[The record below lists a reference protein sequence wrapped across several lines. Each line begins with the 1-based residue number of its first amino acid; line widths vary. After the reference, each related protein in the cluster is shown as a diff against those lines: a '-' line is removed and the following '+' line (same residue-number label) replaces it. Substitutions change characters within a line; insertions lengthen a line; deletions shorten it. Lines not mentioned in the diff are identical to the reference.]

1 MTAPTPPSSSA
12 GGPLA
17 GEWVERWLSVPR
29 FSVYLAAADADRGRA
44 LALYEWNTQ
53 ISAALL
59 HDLAHVEVGLRNAYD
74 RALSDRWPG
83 PPHWTL
89 AGDTVFAPVYR
100 TRGRRRVDV
109 NERPRDN
116 LRQAIG
122 NAGGPA
128 ARPGKVVA
136 ELMFG
141 FWRYLSSAAHEKT
154 LWVPA
159 LHRAFPRGTDRAAH
173 VDGPVGRLHDL
184 RNRVAHH
191 EPLLTTDVAGR
202 FADLLGLASRLE
214 PRLGQHLQV
223 TSNVSRLLTTR
234 P

>member
-1 MTAPTPPSSSA
+1 MTTPTSPTSPPA
-12 GGPLA
+12 GS
-17 GEWVERWLSVPR
+17 WVEAWLSAPR
-29 FSVYLAAADADRGRA
+29 FAVYLTATGGDRARA
-44 LALYEWNTQ
+44 LALYEWNAQ

-59 HDLAHVEVGLRNAYD
+59 HDLAHLEVGLRNAYD
-74 RALSDRWPG
+74 VALSTRWPG

-89 AGDTVFAPVYR
+89 AGGTVFAPVYR
-100 TRGRRRVDV
+100 IRGRRRVDV
-109 NERPRDN
+109 NDRPRES
-116 LRQAIG
+116 LRHAVA

-128 ARPGKVVA
+128 VPPGKVVA

-159 LHRAFPRGTDRAAH
+159 LHRAFPPGTDRAAH

-191 EPLLTTDVAGR
+191 EPLLNTDVGAR
-202 FADLLGLASRLE
+202 FADLLGLAKRLDLH
-214 PRLGQHLQV
+214 LGQHVQA
-223 TSNVSRLLTTR
+223 TSTVASLVATR

>member
-1 MTAPTPPSSSA
+1 MET
-12 GGPLA
+12 
-17 GEWVERWLSVPR
+17 WLSAPR
-29 FSVYLAAADADRGRA
+29 FAVYLAAAESDRSRA
-44 LALYEWNTQ
+44 LALYEWNAQ

-74 RALSDRWPG
+74 RALSARWPG

-89 AGDTVFAPVYR
+89 AGERVFAPVYR

-109 NERPRDN
+109 NEKPRDN
-116 LRQAIG
+116 LRHAVI

-141 FWRYLSSAAHEKT
+141 FWRYLSSAAHEKA

-159 LHRAFPRGTDRAAH
+159 LHRAFPRGTDRAIH
-173 VDGPVGRLHDL
+173 VDGPVGRLHTL

-191 EPLLTTDVAGR
+191 EPLLTTDIVGR
-202 FADLLGLASRLE
+202 FADLVGLADRLE
-214 PRLGQHLQV
+214 PQLGQHLRV
-223 TSNVSRLLTTR
+223 ASNVPGLLAIR

>member
-1 MTAPTPPSSSA
+1 MTAPTPQVVPPTPPPA
-12 GGPLA
+12 GD
-17 GEWVERWLSVPR
+17 WVEAWLSVPR
-29 FSVYLAAADADRGRA
+29 FAVYLAAADSDHTRA
-44 LALYEWNTQ
+44 LALYEWNAQ

-59 HDLAHVEVGLRNAYD
+59 HDLAHLEVGLRNAYD
-74 RALSDRWPG
+74 IALSARWPG

-89 AGDTVFAPVYR
+89 AGETVFAPVFR
-100 TRGRRRVDV
+100 TRGRRRVDI
-109 NERPRDN
+109 NDRPRDN
-116 LRQAIG
+116 LRHAIT
-122 NAGGPA
+122 NAGGLN
-128 ARPGKVVA
+128 ARPGKIVA

-159 LHRAFPRGTDRAAH
+159 LHRAFPRGTDRATH

-191 EPLLTTDVAGR
+191 EPLLTTDVSSR
-202 FADLLGLASRLE
+202 LADLIGLASRLE
-214 PRLGQHLQV
+214 PQLGQHLQA
-223 TSNVSRLLTTR
+223 TSTVSALLATR

>member
-1 MTAPTPPSSSA
+1 MTTPTPPTFPPA
-12 GGPLA
+12 GG
-17 GEWVERWLSVPR
+17 WVEAWLSSPR
-29 FSVYLAAADADRGRA
+29 FSVYLAATGADRDRA
-44 LALYEWNTQ
+44 LALYEWNARL
-53 ISAALL
+53 SAALM

-74 RALSDRWPG
+74 GALSARWPG

-89 AGDTVFAPVYR
+89 AANAVFAPVYR

-109 NERPRDN
+109 NEKPRES
-116 LRQAIG
+116 LRHAIA
-122 NAGGPA
+122 NAGGTGAP
-128 ARPGKVVA
+128 PGKIVA

-159 LHRAFPRGTDRAAH
+159 LHRVFPPGTDRALH
-173 VDGPVGRLHDL
+173 VDGPVGRLHAL

-202 FADLLGLASRLE
+202 LADMLGLAARLDA
-214 PRLGQHLQV
+214 RLGQYLQA
-223 TSNVSRLLTTR
+223 TSTVANLLTSR

>member
-1 MTAPTPPSSSA
+1 MTTPTPPALPSA
-12 GGPLA
+12 GR
-17 GEWVERWLSVPR
+17 WVEAWLSVPR
-29 FSVYLAAADADRGRA
+29 FAVYLAATGGDRDWA
-44 LALYEWNTQ
+44 LALYEWNAQ
-53 ISAALL
+53 LSAALL

-74 RALSDRWPG
+74 VVLSARWPG

-109 NERPRDN
+109 NERPRES
-116 LRQAIG
+116 LRHAIA
-122 NAGGPA
+122 NAGGTGAP
-128 ARPGKVVA
+128 PGKIVA

-159 LHRAFPRGTDRAAH
+159 LHRAFPPGTDRALH
-173 VDGPVGRLHDL
+173 VDGPVGRLHEL

-191 EPLLTTDVAGR
+191 EPLLSTDVAGR
-202 FADLLGLASRLE
+202 LADMLGLAARLDA
-214 PRLGQHLQV
+214 RLGQYLQA
-223 TSNVSRLLTTR
+223 TSTVANLLTSR